1 MAGDTG
7 QRGGQRR
14 AWATAGILAVALAVR
29 LWGLEARPL
38 WLDEVTTL
46 EVASRGPA
54 AIVMGERF
62 DHHTPPLY
70 YLAMAPWSARVPP
83 TEWWLRLPSVACDLA
98 VILLLGALVRRELGE
113 RPALVAAGW
122 WALSPFAV
130 RYAQEARM
138 YPLAAALVVACAL
151 AARQVVLGRRPWR
164 WAAVLAAMAAAAAYT
179 HYYALTVLAA
189 LLPAWWPELR
199 RRRERWAP
207 VATAAG
213 VAALLYLPWLGVV
226 ARLLGGSGQEFREGT
241 GLLALPHAV
250 LRFAAGYGVVPLD
263 LEAKAAPLR
272 ALLAG
277 LPLAVVSVTGLL
289 AVLAAGWRLG
299 RRRRPDGVRRMAV
312 LAGVPVLL
320 GAAVHLAAPSLSER
334 YLVVAFPFVVAL
346 LAAAPWGEG
355 RPRGWAVAQAL
366 GVLGLAVGLAAH
378 LARPAAGTP
387 RWREA
392 AAVVARSAGAPPAVF
407 PGCYAPVVRYHAG
420 DELPVVGLPGRDA
433 ADPRAAA
440 AVRRRCRVQADRW
453 WLVEVARWPSLEPA
467 LGQAGCHVT
476 EALFLR
482 GGNGLRLLR
491 VEPAAAAAGEPG
503 RLREAR

>member
-1 MAGDTG
+1 MAGIV
-7 QRGGQRR
+7 
-14 AWATAGILAVALAVR
+14 ALALAVR
-29 LWGLEARPL
+29 LWGLDARPL

-46 EVASRGPA
+46 EVASRDAA
-54 AIVMGERF
+54 AIVTGEGF

-70 YLAMAPWSARVPP
+70 YLLMAPWSARVPP

-98 VILLLGALVRRELGE
+98 AILLLAALVRRELGE

-151 AARQVVLGRRPWR
+151 AARGVAIGRRPWP
-164 WAAVLAAMAAAAAYT
+164 WAALLAAAATASAYT
-179 HYYALTVLAA
+179 HYYTLTVLAA

-207 VATAAG
+207 AATAAG

-226 ARLLGGSGQEFREGT
+226 ARLLGGPGQEFREET

-263 LEAKAAPLR
+263 LEAKAAPWR
-272 ALLAG
+272 
-277 LPLAVVSVTGLL
+277 
-289 AVLAAGWRLG
+289 AVLAELPLVAPAVAGFAAAVAAGWWIG

-320 GAAVHLAAPSLSER
+320 GAAVHLAVPSLSER

-346 LAAAPWGEG
+346 VAAGPWGER
-355 RPRGWAVAQAL
+355 RPRRWAAVQAL
-366 GVLGLAVGLAAH
+366 AVLGLAVGLAAH

-392 AAVVARSAGAPPAVF
+392 AGIVSRSAGAPPAVL
-407 PGCYAPVVRYHAG
+407 PGCYAPVLRHHG
-420 DELPVVGLPGRDA
+420 GGGLPVVGLPGRDA
-433 ADPRAAA
+433 VDPRAAE
-440 AVRRRCRVQADRW
+440 AVRRRCRAQAEGW

-467 LGQAGCHVT
+467 LPGAGCRVV
-476 EALFLR
+476 EAVFLE

-491 VEPAAAAAGEPG
+491 VEPPAAAAGEPG
-503 RLREAR
+503 PHWEAR